1 MLSLFHLTSTR
12 DPEDNVMSSLKRSE
26 LIAHCGIPIAVGPP
40 EGFVG
45 CETGDK
51 TSNASPSDFDG
62 KIDISTVG

>member
-12 DPEDNVMSSLKRSE
+12 DPEDNVMSSVNPS
-26 LIAHCGIPIAVGPP
+26 LIVHCFAAGPP

-51 TSNASPSDFDG
+51 NIFNALPSHSDG